1 MGCGWKSVWAW
12 RWLLEHSLCA
22 SFDWFGKI
30 AVKYLIGNL
39 QACVQVIACCHLAQL
54 KCLAR
59 WIKCSSS
66 TSNIKPCGINVNPA
80 LIAAVPSVI
89 LLYFYNR
96 VWSEKNSP
104 NIELYPF
111 LEFFF
116 FPSIKTFA
124 SALSCGLCAVCDQ
137 SCVMCFT
144 ACGKLMKITGPLT
157 VKTSGTRFGAWMT
170 DPQASPKNN
179 RVSWANLLCCMF
191 QAFEVTASSLM
202 RYMQQIPSCSSR
214 RIDGVNIQH
223 TKDFILYSWLLGLM
237 LLAEHSDAH
246 EAVLLF

>member
-1 MGCGWKSVWAW
+1 MLTQL
-12 RWLLEHSLCA
+12 WLRQFLPLSSCI
-22 SFDWFGKI
+22 SI
-30 AVKYLIGNL
+30 
-39 QACVQVIACCHLAQL
+39 IACGQ
-54 KCLAR
+54 KR
-59 WIKCSSS
+59 
-66 TSNIKPCGINVNPA
+66 TVQ
-80 LIAAVPSVI
+80 I
-89 LLYFYNR
+89 LNC
-96 VWSEKNSP
+96 
-104 NIELYPF
+104 IHF
-111 LEFFF
+111 LSFF

-137 SCVMCFT
+137 SCVMCFA

-179 RVSWANLLCCMF
+179 RVSRANLLCCMF
-191 QAFEVTASSLM
+191 RAFEVTASSLM